1 MEPRWRGRSE
11 GSAPLSLVLA
21 FAHPGACKWKAI
33 CSSFNVRLG
42 PPSYCFHDNIA
53 TALVKDCQCSFLL
66 SVDSIHHNKY
76 SLVSVC
82 IRDIAPYYE
91 VCNPSAAKKHRHFF
105 TGCPLLS
112 SSCLLPSTCAY
123 LLTLS
128 KCTSVDNINAMLA

>member
-91 VCNPSAAKKHRHFF
+91 LVPVSAVPARNEVKKGHK
-105 TGCPLLS
+105 GLAYS
-112 SSCLLPSTCAY
+112 SRLWLVGRC
-123 LLTLS
+123 
-128 KCTSVDNINAMLA
+128 